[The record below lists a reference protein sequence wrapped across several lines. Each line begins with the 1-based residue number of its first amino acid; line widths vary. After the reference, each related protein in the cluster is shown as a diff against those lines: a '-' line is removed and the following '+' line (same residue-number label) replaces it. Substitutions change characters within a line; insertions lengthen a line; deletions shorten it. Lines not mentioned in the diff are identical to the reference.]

1 MAERPFS
8 DISYEQYLHEEKLM
22 SSRCKKCGAL
32 YLPPR
37 PICIECHDTNMQ
49 WDEIKG
55 QGKLAAFT
63 LINIGPAFMQKEGYT
78 RDRPYCLGVVELEE
92 GPRVDARIEG
102 VDTTKP
108 DTIKVGMPL
117 RVKYLHRDEGENKI
131 TYLAYE
137 PM

>member
-8 DISYEQYLHEEKLM
+8 DIFYEQYLHEEKLM

-37 PICIECHDTNMQ
+37 PICIECHDTNME
-49 WDEIKG
+49 WEEIKG

-63 LINIGPAFMQKEGYT
+63 LINIAPTFMQKEGYT

-108 DTIKVGMPL
+108 ETIKVGMPL

-137 PM
+137 PI